1 MGESSTSA
9 AMCKLCGHRHR
20 MMDPHV
26 WDTAVKGDRKI
37 TVEDLRKGVSRVHNN
52 LKKPVECVQ
61 NAPKVVKER
70 VHRPEK
76 AKDVY
81 TVRQVSIRQLRA
93 NLAGELRNLPF
104 DIIKSG
110 AVIATVITKE

>member
-20 MMDPHV
+20 MMDPHI
-26 WDTAVKGDRKI
+26 WDDEPKREDVGIVADRKATI
-37 TVEDLRKGVSRVHNN
+37 ETLKKSVFRVHNAN
-52 LKKPVECVQ
+52 ECTRNIDECVH
-61 NAPKVVKER
+61 K
-70 VHRPEK
+70 PEK

-93 NLAGELRNLPF
+93 NLAGELRDLPF

-110 AVIATVITKE
+110 VVIATVNAKE

>member
-9 AMCKLCGHRHR
+9 AMCKLCGHRHW

-37 TVEDLRKGVSRVHNN
+37 TVEDLRKGVSRVHGAN
-52 LKKPVECVQ
+52 ECTQ
-61 NAPKVVKER
+61 NIDER

-110 AVIATVITKE
+110 AVIAAVITKE